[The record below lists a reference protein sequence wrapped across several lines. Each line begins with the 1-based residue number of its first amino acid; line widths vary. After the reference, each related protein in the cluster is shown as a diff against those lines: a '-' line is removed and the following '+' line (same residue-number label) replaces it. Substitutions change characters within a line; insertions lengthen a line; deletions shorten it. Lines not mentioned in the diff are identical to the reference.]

1 VRDDWLWATIQTR
14 SSAPE
19 GIFLQVA
26 NPQMYDAE
34 LFEITWG
41 PTVHALGYAFD
52 KSNDPSIIQKAV
64 AGNALKK
71 KFDQFYLIFFDQY
84 FR

>member
-1 VRDDWLWATIQTR
+1 
-14 SSAPE
+14 
-19 GIFLQVA
+19 
-26 NPQMYDAE
+26 MYDAE

-64 AGNALKK
+64 AGFRKCAKISAYYGKREVFIWNLAQSKK
-71 KFDQFYLIFFDQY
+71 MFYGE
-84 FR
+84 